1 MWKGLKK
8 YNICRKDYKD
18 KLYKVEEIDEKFEK
32 KMLIIN
38 KLFNKLFKFIEILK
52 FVFIF
57 YIKFWFECLIIGY
70 CLFYN
75 IIWSVN
81 ILNILS

>member
-1 MWKGLKK
+1 MKNL
-8 YNICRKDYKD
+8 R
-18 KLYKVEEIDEKFEK
+18 K

-57 YIKFWFECLIIGY
+57 YNKFWFECLLLDIVCFII
-70 CLFYN
+70 
-75 IIWSVN
+75 
-81 ILNILS
+81 

>member
-1 MWKGLKK
+1 MYLLFMWKGLKK
-8 YNICRKDYKD
+8 YNIYRKDYKD

-38 KLFNKLFKFIEILK
+38 KLFNKLFFIEILK

-57 YIKFWFECLIIGY
+57 YNKFWFECLLLDIVCFII
-70 CLFYN
+70 
-75 IIWSVN
+75 
-81 ILNILS
+81 

>member
-1 MWKGLKK
+1 MKNL
-8 YNICRKDYKD
+8 R
-18 KLYKVEEIDEKFEK
+18 K

-38 KLFNKLFKFIEILK
+38 KLFNKLFKFIDILK

-57 YIKFWFECLIIGY
+57 YNKFLFECLIIGY

-81 ILNILS
+81 KLNILS